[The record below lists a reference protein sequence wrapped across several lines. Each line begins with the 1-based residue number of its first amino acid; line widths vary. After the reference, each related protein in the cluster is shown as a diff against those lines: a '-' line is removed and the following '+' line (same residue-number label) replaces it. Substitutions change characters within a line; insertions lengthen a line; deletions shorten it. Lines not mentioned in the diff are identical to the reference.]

1 MKKFDL
7 VTALIALAGKIQA
20 KRVARL
26 KAREAALTAA
36 IGAASKA
43 LVATQRERI
52 EAQNRKVG
60 E

>member
-1 MKKFDL
+1 MKNFDL

-26 KAREAALTAA
+26 KAREAALTAT
-36 IGAASKA
+36 IDAASKA